1 MTRKEW
7 EKFYLDMTT
16 LTPYEMPITYYDGV
30 WSRIS
35 DRLLMLPMD
44 DLQLATATQRTRVAV
59 NNI

>member
-1 MTRKEW
+1 
-7 EKFYLDMTT
+7 MTT

-35 DRLLMLPMD
+35 DRLLMSPMD